1 MILLLTSVGAVLALW
16 AVARAVRKHPV
27 MAANHLQAPGPDSLY
42 FEMTTGTIVAAGA
55 RVSNLLGYG
64 SARDCLE
71 QFNQAK
77 HFKNASLVQ
86 LVSGQLAAGQLVLQD
101 VQGHALTDDLRV
113 EVFQGATGFEV
124 QAAVKA
130 ERRAS
135 AVKPSSGESFAAP
148 DRHSMLPAEL
158 AALFS
163 VLAASHAGEP
173 VATYHALFDPVTARL
188 QPSPELCLRMGFRAT
203 NRGLT
208 AALWRRCLVPGVYED
223 LLRYLKQQPLD
234 EPILCPV
241 STVTGELLCLR
252 VMVLTLP
259 EPWASA
265 YGGASGNRRTCLLK
279 IQVGPHWDQAGALSA
294 PDTVAQRSND
304 AVIEMAPDGVASEH
318 GSADTASDA
327 KRLTRVE
334 SDDAGVNVLKAASG
348 SAGRLLLIE
357 DNEMMRSALLPML
370 LEAGLR
376 VTTAASLREAIHCW
390 QPGRFDLVI
399 TDRNLGEDSILPL
412 LDKMAA
418 VGSLHPVLLI
428 TADPFEHPAVYA
440 TLAKPFALAAFQPF
454 LDAGIKAM
462 HSMKAE
468 TRRLKGFTP

>member
-1 MILLLTSVGAVLALW
+1 
-16 AVARAVRKHPV
+16 
-27 MAANHLQAPGPDSLY
+27 
-42 FEMTTGTIVAAGA
+42 
-55 RVSNLLGYG
+55 
-64 SARDCLE
+64 
-71 QFNQAK
+71 
-77 HFKNASLVQ
+77 
-86 LVSGQLAAGQLVLQD
+86 
-101 VQGHALTDDLRV
+101 
-113 EVFQGATGFEV
+113 
-124 QAAVKA
+124 
-130 ERRAS
+130 
-135 AVKPSSGESFAAP
+135 
-148 DRHSMLPAEL
+148 
-158 AALFS
+158 
-163 VLAASHAGEP
+163 
-173 VATYHALFDPVTARL
+173 
-188 QPSPELCLRMGFRAT
+188 
-203 NRGLT
+203 
-208 AALWRRCLVPGVYED
+208 
-223 LLRYLKQQPLD
+223 
-234 EPILCPV
+234 
-241 STVTGELLCLR
+241 LR

-327 KRLTRVE
+327 KRLTRLE

-418 VGSLHPVLLI
+418 VGSLHPVLLM